1 MLIDGLQKAPLRTSG
16 RSLPPSHALHIIA
29 QIKFLPPL
37 SGPNPVSCLSEC
49 GFSPKIAAAEN
60 AFSSLHHFFISR
72 SILNQFSCLGRS
84 KASNGLKVLPIAGLG
99 PDGKCHRLSAFNSTI
114 LKSNQISQHNF
125 YAALRPAVPFF
136 LRSAHLFFIMSD
148 NRFLPSAV
156 RC

>member
-1 MLIDGLQKAPLRTSG
+1 MLGAKSREV
-16 RSLPPSHALHIIA
+16 R
-29 QIKFLPPL
+29 
-37 SGPNPVSCLSEC
+37 LSEC
-49 GFSPKIAAAEN
+49 GFSPKIVAGEN
-60 AFSSLHHFFISR
+60 AFSSLHHFLTSR
-72 SILNQFSCLGRS
+72 SILNQFSCLERS
-84 KASNGLKVLPIAGLG
+84 KASKGLRIFPIAGLG